1 MYIFVLQARLS
12 FQLITSG
19 NLAVDTFFFL
29 SGFLAVLLM
38 IEGLAKQPEEING
51 KKGVMFVL
59 MAYLNR
65 YLRLTPL
72 YALTMLILIFIS
84 PTLSAGPH
92 WATWQVGVKI
102 IYGIFT

>member
-1 MYIFVLQARLS
+1 MYIFVLQTRLS

-38 IEGLAKQPEEING
+38 VEGLAKQPEEIRG

-65 YLRLTPL
+65 YIRLTSV
-72 YALTMLILIFIS
+72 YAIAMLAYVNLM
-84 PTLSAGPH
+84 PTFTAGPH
-92 WATWQVGVKI
+92 WDTWQVRSDMVTFKK
-102 IYGIFT
+102 